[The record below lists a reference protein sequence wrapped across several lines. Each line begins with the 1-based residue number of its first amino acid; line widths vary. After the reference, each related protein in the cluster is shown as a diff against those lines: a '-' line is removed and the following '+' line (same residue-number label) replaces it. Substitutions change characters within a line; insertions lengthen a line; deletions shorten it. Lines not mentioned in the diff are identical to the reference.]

1 MEATADV
8 DNSKVVETKGDVANC
23 LTAAIQGDSLNAE
36 SADSAVHD
44 GTLPHSDN
52 VSMPRIS
59 AASVPSISVAPPVT
73 IPLQWLQLHR
83 KFMFYFFRQC
93 ERAWSG
99 YNVNMSDNPKDNL
112 HGSCNGE
119 VSEVTTTLAPLDDP
133 NLDPNDGKRYSNC
146 VFPPL
151 KLPLPG
157 VPLRTRLHVRLKHK
171 REGRSK
177 IEKVEPLP
185 IYHSSAKEDVVRRQ
199 DGVND
204 SNPMRHHNC
213 L

>member
-1 MEATADV
+1 M
-8 DNSKVVETKGDVANC
+8 
-23 LTAAIQGDSLNAE
+23 NAE

-44 GTLPHSDN
+44 GTLPQSDN
-52 VSMPRIS
+52 VSMPPIS
-59 AASVPSISVAPPVT
+59 AASVLSISVAPPVT

-146 VFPPL
+146 VFPQL
-151 KLPLPG
+151 KLP
-157 VPLRTRLHVRLKHK
+157 VP
-171 REGRSK
+171 
-177 IEKVEPLP
+177 
-185 IYHSSAKEDVVRRQ
+185 
-199 DGVND
+199 
-204 SNPMRHHNC
+204 
-213 L
+213 